1 MLDGKLKIQG
11 TAMAGSTLSA
21 EFKDVK
27 PEGLEEDSVTYVWY
41 RKTTDDEAAEQ
52 AGETPELERIKQ
64 RQKAYEV
71 TKEDIGS
78 KIVLEITG
86 VEENGFTGTLKAVT
100 DSVAE
105 KAKDSQTRRY
115 RNNRSSGG
123 RTGSRGNR
131 DIGEDEADDKAS
143 DDLEQATNE
152 DAISETPEPA
162 EDSSGSEDGSYEST
176 DIPEA
181 TGDDSEEKAGDA
193 SIEGIPVATGDGT
206 YGGDTAGNS
215 EVNPEAENQTE
226 DSIRCPG
233 R

>member
-1 MLDGKLKIQG
+1 MKEKKNILAVIMSLFMILSLLPVPVSAAELTVLDGKLKIQG

-21 EFKDVK
+21 GFKDVK

-52 AGETPELERIKQ
+52 AGETPELKELSKD
-64 RQKAYEV
+64 KTYKV

-78 KIVLEITG
+78 KIELEITG

-105 KAKDSQTRRY
+105 KAKDSQTDATETTEAAEAEQVAEETET
-115 RNNRSSGG
+115 S
-123 RTGSRGNR
+123 
-131 DIGEDEADDKAS
+131 EAEADDKAS

-181 TGDDSEEKAGDA
+181 TGDDSEEKAGDE
-193 SIEGIPVATGDGT
+193 I
-206 YGGDTAGNS
+206 
-215 EVNPEAENQTE
+215 
-226 DSIRCPG
+226 G
-233 R
+233 RAHV